1 MIQRR
6 TLVTAATLAAATLAA
21 LAPSTALSQARRPLA
36 RIVVGFPPGGTA
48 DVIGRALAEQLRGRY
63 ATNVI
68 VENKPGALG
77 AVAIQTVNAAEPDG
91 GVIYIAP
98 HSMITMYPHVYRTL
112 PYDPVADMIPA
123 GTLASFEFALSV
135 EASVPASN
143 LAEFVQ
149 WAKAHPG
156 TAYGSLGAGT
166 TAHFLGFM
174 LSNAAGGLK
183 LNHIPYKGAGP
194 GVQDLLAGHIPS
206 LFGPVGD
213 VTQHHRAGRVRVL
226 ATSGL
231 KRSRFLPD
239 VPTFQ
244 EQGYPDLF
252 ATERFGVYLT
262 RGSSPQ
268 TIQRVNEA
276 VNAALRQ
283 DAFRATLEKLSYE
296 PLATTPEEFEAILQA
311 ERARWGR
318 VIQSSGF
325 TAN

>member
-6 TLVTAATLAAATLAA
+6 TLVTAATLAA
-21 LAPSTALSQARRPLA
+21 LAPATALSQARRPLA

-48 DVIGRALAEQLRGRY
+48 DVIGRGLAEQLRGRY
-63 ATNVI
+63 ASNVI

-135 EASVPASN
+135 AASVPAST

-174 LSNAAGGLK
+174 LSNSAGDLK

-206 LFGPVGD
+206 LVGPVGD

-226 ATSGL
+226 ATSGA

-276 VNAALRQ
+276 VNAALRH

-296 PLATTPEEFEAILQA
+296 PLATTPKEFEAILQA
-311 ERARWGR
+311 EGARWGR

>member
-6 TLVTAATLAAATLAA
+6 NFVAAATLAA
-21 LAPSTALSQARRPLA
+21 LAPATTLAQARHALA
-36 RIVVGFPPGGTA
+36 RIIVGFPPGGTA
-48 DVIGRALAEQLRGRY
+48 DVIGRGLAEQLRGKY

-68 VENKPGALG
+68 VENRPGARG
-77 AVAIQTVNAAEPDG
+77 SVAIHALKAAEPDG
-91 GVIYIAP
+91 SVIYIAP

-112 PYDPVADMIPA
+112 SYDPVADMVPA

-135 EASVPASN
+135 AASVPVRN

-149 WAKAHPG
+149 WAKARPG

-166 TAHFLGFM
+166 TAHFLGHM
-174 LSNAAGGLK
+174 LSDSAGGLQ

-206 LFGPVGD
+206 LVGPVGD
-213 VTQHHRAGRVRVL
+213 VTQYQQTGRVRVL
-226 ATSGL
+226 ATSGP

-244 EQGYPDLF
+244 EQGYPDLL

-268 TIQRVNEA
+268 TIQRVNVA
-276 VNAALRQ
+276 VNEALRQ

-296 PLATTPEEFEAILQA
+296 PLATTPGEFEAILQA
-311 ERARWGR
+311 EGARWSR

-325 TAN
+325 TAD

>member
-1 MIQRR
+1 MN
-6 TLVTAATLAAATLAA
+6 
-21 LAPSTALSQARRPLA
+21 PLYL
-36 RIVVGFPPGGTA
+36 IETDHGS
-48 DVIGRALAEQLRGRY
+48 DV
-63 ATNVI
+63 
-68 VENKPGALG
+68 
-77 AVAIQTVNAAEPDG
+77 
-91 GVIYIAP
+91 
-98 HSMITMYPHVYRTL
+98 
-112 PYDPVADMIPA
+112 
-123 GTLASFEFALSV
+123 ALSV
-135 EASVPASN
+135 
-143 LAEFVQ
+143 
-149 WAKAHPG
+149 
-156 TAYGSLGAGT
+156 
-166 TAHFLGFM
+166 
-174 LSNAAGGLK
+174 
-183 LNHIPYKGAGP
+183 
-194 GVQDLLAGHIPS
+194 D
-206 LFGPVGD
+206 GD
-213 VTQHHRAGRVRVL
+213 RVRVL